1 MAFGYPSEE
10 LFRNV
15 SDFRRRS
22 LIEIS
27 EGADSR
33 LEAAR
38 IAPSGMNSQ
47 NLFFCVN
54 GIIYVYRKKMNPL

>member
-15 SDFRRRS
+15 SDFKCKS
-22 LIEIS
+22 LTEIS

-38 IAPSGMNSQ
+38 IAPSGMSSQ
-47 NLFFCVN
+47 NWFFLCTN
-54 GIIYVYRKKMNPL
+54 GIIHV